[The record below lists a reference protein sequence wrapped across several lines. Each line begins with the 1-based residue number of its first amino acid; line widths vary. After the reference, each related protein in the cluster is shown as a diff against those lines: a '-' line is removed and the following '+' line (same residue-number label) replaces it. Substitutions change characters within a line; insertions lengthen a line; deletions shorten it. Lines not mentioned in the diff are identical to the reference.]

1 MVKIQ
6 SGLALPLVLG
16 LPFLLG
22 GRASAQ
28 GDRPPLA
35 RLEQRIEFLTR
46 HVDAQWGIFIKSLD
60 TGEEIALNADA
71 AFDTM
76 SVIKI
81 PIMVEAFRQIESGKL
96 ALSDRITLK
105 ESDLRFGTGVLRSLD
120 PGAEFSVKDAI
131 MLMNIVSDNTA
142 TDLMFERVGGPARVT
157 AAMRELGFSTMEA
170 RGTTFEWF
178 RALSATA
185 DSSYAELG
193 PLELFRK
200 GPAGNAA
207 SRWKFHSEAKHPFGL
222 SSAREMGLLLEKI
235 YRHQVVSKASCEMM
249 LDIMGR
255 QVYSS
260 RLPRYLGPLGYR
272 VPHKTGDF
280 LPFIGND
287 AGYILS
293 PDVHL
298 VIVVFDRLHQGDPVA
313 FEDTIGRIAEAAATF
328 FDLAR

>member
-1 MVKIQ
+1 MLTILAVLGI
-6 SGLALPLVLG
+6 LAL
-16 LPFLLG
+16 
-22 GRASAQ
+22 SAEPSLAQ
-28 GDRPPLA
+28 SERPPLT
-35 RLEQRIEFLTR
+35 RLEQRVEFLTR
-46 HVDAQWGIFIKSLD
+46 HVNAEWGIYVKSLD
-60 TGEEIALNADA
+60 TGEELALNADA

-81 PIMVEAFRQIESGKL
+81 PIMVEAFRQIEAGKF
-96 ALSDRITLK
+96 ALSDRVAIQ

-120 PGAEFSVKDAI
+120 PGAQISVKDVM

-142 TDLMFERVGGPARVT
+142 TDIMYEKVGGPARVT
-157 AAMRELGFSTMEA
+157 AAMRELGFSTIEA

-178 RALSATA
+178 RALWATA
-185 DSSYAELG
+185 DPAYGQLS

-222 SSAREMGLLLEKI
+222 SSAREMGVLLEKI
-235 YRHQVVSKASCEMM
+235 YRNQVASKASCDMM
-249 LDIMGR
+249 IDMMGR
-255 QVYSS
+255 QVYAT

-287 AGYILS
+287 VGYILS

-298 VIVVFDRLHQGDPVA
+298 VIVVFDRLHRGDPVA
-313 FEDTIGRIAEAAATF
+313 FEDAIGRIAEAAATF
-328 FDLAR
+328 FDRGR